1 MKLWLC
7 VGSIFVIA
15 RRAKWTLEIYVAAT
29 RVATRAGDEVMNA
42 LLRYRAL
49 MDVVVSR
56 EDGIYT
62 VAHK

>member
-42 LLRYRAL
+42 LLRYGAL
-49 MDVVVSR
+49 IDVVVS
-56 EDGIYT
+56 
-62 VAHK
+62 